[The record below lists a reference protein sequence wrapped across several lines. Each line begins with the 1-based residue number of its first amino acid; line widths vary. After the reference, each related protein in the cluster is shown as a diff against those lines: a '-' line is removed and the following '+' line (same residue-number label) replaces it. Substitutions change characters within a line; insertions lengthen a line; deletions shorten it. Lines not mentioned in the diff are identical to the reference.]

1 MLFECDGATNL
12 EVAPVNLVINKEL
25 VQEYLGQKKHIPHIQ
40 KMITMQS
47 TEGLKVTQK

>member
-40 KMITMQS
+40 KMSNLQKA
-47 TEGLKVTQK
+47 LK

>member
-12 EVAPVNLVINKEL
+12 EVAPVNLVNKEL

-40 KMITMQS
+40 KMQS